1 MDTNQQL
8 ITSMQN
14 MARLIKREVFLH
26 KGCDQSIS
34 HSEVEVMFFLKE
46 KKTATMKAIADHLK
60 VKPASVT
67 PVVERMFKKK
77 ILTRTPDKKDRRIIY
92 ISLTKG
98 GLNMLVRK
106 QKQMHGYI
114 KNFFQKVSEKNKKEL
129 LKIINTI
136 VKDYE

>member
-1 MDTNQQL
+1 MDTSEQL
-8 ITSMQN
+8 FTSMQN

-26 KGCDQSIS
+26 KDCNQSIS
-34 HSEVEVMFFLKE
+34 HSEIEVMFFLKE
-46 KKTATMKAIADHLK
+46 KKTATMRAIADHLR

-77 ILTRTPDKKDRRIIY
+77 MLIRTPDKKDRRTIY
-92 ISLTKG
+92 ISLTRN
-98 GLNMLVRK
+98 GLNMLTRK
-106 QKQMHGYI
+106 QKEMHGHI

-129 LKIINTI
+129 LRIINTI